1 MKRLGMWGKTL
12 FDEKDKSESDSPPQ
26 AAVHH
31 DELLRPVQL
40 LDPVPVSDI
49 GEEENTENTTYDTGE
64 DSADH
69 EPPVPTRIRNEEL
82 LSKLFSEILL
92 LQDCCQL
99 FYLE

>member
-40 LDPVPVSDI
+40 LDPVPVCDE
-49 GEEENTENTTYDTGE
+49 GEQKNSNDTENDAGK
-64 DSADH
+64 DGADYK
-69 EPPVPTRIRNEEL
+69 PPVPPKTR
-82 LSKLFSEILL
+82 
-92 LQDCCQL
+92 
-99 FYLE
+99 Y